1 MIGQLF
7 ATPGS
12 SSRILYF
19 FCEFDNDESLCAS
32 TILSSLVR
40 QCLDA
45 QSLPQSIESRLA
57 NLLQVS
63 SPEAKELGV
72 LLRDVLQ
79 VVAKASFI
87 FIDAIDECKKFERS
101 ILLKVLQDLKIS
113 CSSKVKIFL
122 AVRQGIVEEVEKMC
136 KPCCQATMS
145 CIEANLDIM
154 TYIGDILTE
163 RKESGALVVGNP
175 KLLDEIKD
183 ALVQEANGM
192 LVSLFT
198 L

>member
-79 VVAKASFI
+79 VVAKASYI
-87 FIDAIDECKKFERS
+87 FIDAIDECKKSERS

-183 ALVQEANGM
+183 ALAQEANGM

>member
-1 MIGQLF
+1 MIGHLF
-7 ATPGS
+7 AAPGS
-12 SSRILYF
+12 TSQIIYF
-19 FCEFDNDESLCAS
+19 FCQFDNDESLRAS

-45 QSLPQSIESRLA
+45 QSLPQPVESRLT

-63 SPEAKELGV
+63 SPEAKELGI
-72 LLRDVLQ
+72 LLKDVLQ
-79 VVAKASFI
+79 VIGKAAFI
-87 FIDAIDECKKFERS
+87 FIDAIDECNRFERS
-101 ILLKVLQDLKIS
+101 TLLKVFHDLKIL

-136 KPCCQATMS
+136 KAFCHVTMGS
-145 CIEANLDIM
+145 IEANLDIM
-154 TYIGDILTE
+154 TYTRDILAE
-163 RKESGALVVGNP
+163 KKESGALVVGNP

-192 LVSLFT
+192 LASFLT

>member
-45 QSLPQSIESRLA
+45 QSLPQSIESRLE

-79 VVAKASFI
+79 VVAKESFI

-136 KPCCQATMS
+136 KPCCQATMC

-175 KLLDEIKD
+175 NLLDEIKD

>member
-1 MIGQLF
+1 MIGHLF
-7 ATPGS
+7 AAPGNTS
-12 SSRILYF
+12 QIIYF
-19 FCEFDNDESLCAS
+19 FCQFDNDESLRAS

-45 QSLPQSIESRLA
+45 QSLPQPIESRLT

-63 SPEAKELGV
+63 YPEAKELGI
-72 LLRDVLQ
+72 LLKDVI
-79 VVAKASFI
+79 AKTSFI
-87 FIDAIDECKKFERS
+87 FIDAIDECNRFERS
-101 ILLKVLQDLKIS
+101 TLLKVLHDLEIL

-136 KPCCQATMS
+136 KPCCQATMGS
-145 CIEANLDIM
+145 IEANLDIM
-154 TYIGDILTE
+154 TYTRDILAE
-163 RKESGALVVGNP
+163 KKESGALVVGNP

-192 LVSLFT
+192 LASLLT

>member
-63 SPEAKELGV
+63 SSEAKELGV

-79 VVAKASFI
+79 VAAKAIFI
-87 FIDAIDECKKFERS
+87 FIDAIHECKKFERS

-145 CIEANLDIM
+145 CIEANLNIM

-163 RKESGALVVGNP
+163 RKESGALVVGNR

-183 ALVQEANGM
+183 ALVQEADGM